1 MKNRRDQKIKEL
13 ITRRALI
20 LAGGKL
26 TLFSILAGRLY
37 YLQVIDS
44 DKYKTL
50 SENNQF
56 NVELLPPIR
65 GRILDRQGVPLAL
78 NKDNFRVEI
87 IPERAKN
94 IGNTLAKLGK
104 IIEVDRSN
112 LKRVLSEIKLKRSF
126 VPIPVMDNLTWEEI
140 SSVAINTPYLP
151 GIRVDVGRSRSYPFK
166 ESAVH
171 ITGYVA
177 AVSHNE
183 QVGDPLLELP
193 DFRVGKSGIEKAFDK
208 SMRGVGT
215 QQQVEVNAF
224 GRVVRRLPSE
234 GRKIGNDVRL
244 TIDMR
249 LQTFLNQRLSEGNSL
264 SMAVDDP
271 RVIAAVR
278 AGQRIPP
285 EIHPTTGFVNFNEFN
300 QITIP
305 ESGAAVVMDAF
316 NGDVLAI
323 TSTPGFDPNQFNDGL
338 TAKDWERLLAN
349 PRSPMTNKA
358 IAGQYS
364 PGSTFKMIVCLAA
377 LEAGIWHEK
386 KEFIAQDILI

>member
-1 MKNRRDQKIKEL
+1 MKTRRDQKIKEL
-13 ITRRALI
+13 ISRRTLI

-26 TLFSILAGRLY
+26 TLFSILSGRLY

-65 GRILDRQGVPLAL
+65 GRILDRRGVLLAL

-87 IPERAKN
+87 IPERVKN
-94 IGNTLAKLGK
+94 IGNTLDKLGK

-285 EIHPTTGFVNFNEFN
+285 EIHPTCLLYT
-300 QITIP
+300 
-305 ESGAAVVMDAF
+305 SDAAD
-316 NGDVLAI
+316 
-323 TSTPGFDPNQFNDGL
+323 
-338 TAKDWERLLAN
+338 E
-349 PRSPMTNKA
+349 
-358 IAGQYS
+358 
-364 PGSTFKMIVCLAA
+364 
-377 LEAGIWHEK
+377 
-386 KEFIAQDILI
+386 